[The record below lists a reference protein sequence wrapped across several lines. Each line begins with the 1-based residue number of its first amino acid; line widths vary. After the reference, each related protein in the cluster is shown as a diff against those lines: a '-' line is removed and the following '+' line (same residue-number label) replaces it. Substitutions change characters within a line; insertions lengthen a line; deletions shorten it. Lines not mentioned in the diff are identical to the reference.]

1 MIIIELAYSFHLGSD
16 KNKRNTS
23 RSSAKSN
30 KSGSTSLSNNAIQNS
45 AGLTKVDK
53 HNYRKYDN
61 NQNDIEIIK
70 GSSSLVDDVK
80 KLYKE
85 EKTPIMITGKVLK
98 NKEMDEIEEII
109 KEKLEVDVDFDMP
122 KELGLHNIKKTFIQE
137 VSISETKFH
146 RGSLRSGQK
155 IEEDGSIVI
164 IGDVNSGA
172 EVVAADNIVVLGTL
186 RGLAHAGAKGNTKA
200 IIAAGKL
207 DTVQLRIANIVREID
222 RDEEPLHRQAYV
234 YIEDDKVVID

>member
-1 MIIIELAYSFHLGSD
+1 MRNCINVSQ
-16 KNKRNTS
+16 KNN
-23 RSSAKSN
+23 
-30 KSGSTSLSNNAIQNS
+30 L
-45 AGLTKVDK
+45 V
-53 HNYRKYDN
+53 
-61 NQNDIEIIK
+61 IIK
-70 GSSSLVDDVK
+70 IHPEAKIEDIIPQIRK
-80 KLYKE
+80 KASQLQKIYKE

-109 KEKLEVDVDFDMP
+109 KEKLDVDVDFDMP

-207 DTVQLRIANIVREID
+207 DTVQLRIANIIREID

-234 YIEDDKVVID
+234 YIEDDKIVID

>member
-1 MIIIELAYSFHLGSD
+1 MRNCINVSQ
-16 KNKRNTS
+16 KNN
-23 RSSAKSN
+23 
-30 KSGSTSLSNNAIQNS
+30 LF
-45 AGLTKVDK
+45 
-53 HNYRKYDN
+53 
-61 NQNDIEIIK
+61 IIK
-70 GSSSLVDDVK
+70 IHPEAKIEDIIPQIRK
-80 KLYKE
+80 KTSQLQKIYKE

-98 NKEMDEIEEII
+98 NKEIDEIESII
-109 KEKLEVDVDFDMP
+109 KDKLDVEVDFDMP
-122 KELGLHNIKKTFIQE
+122 KELGLHNIKRTFIQE
-137 VSISETKFH
+137 VSVSETKFH

-207 DTVQLRIANIVREID
+207 DTVQIRIANIVKEID
-222 RDEEPLHRQAYV
+222 RDEEPMHRQAYV
-234 YIEDDKVVID
+234 YIENNDVVIE

>member
-1 MIIIELAYSFHLGSD
+1 MRNCINVSQ
-16 KNKRNTS
+16 KNN
-23 RSSAKSN
+23 
-30 KSGSTSLSNNAIQNS
+30 L
-45 AGLTKVDK
+45 V
-53 HNYRKYDN
+53 
-61 NQNDIEIIK
+61 IIK
-70 GSSSLVDDVK
+70 IQPEAKIEDIIPQIRK
-80 KLYKE
+80 KASQLQKIYKE

>member
-1 MIIIELAYSFHLGSD
+1 M
-16 KNKRNTS
+16 
-23 RSSAKSN
+23 RSCINVSQKSN
-30 KSGSTSLSNNAIQNS
+30 LVVIKINPEAPIENIIPQIKRKTIQ
-45 AGLTKVDK
+45 LQK
-53 HNYRKYDN
+53 
-61 NQNDIEIIK
+61 I
-70 GSSSLVDDVK
+70 
-80 KLYKE
+80 YKD

-98 NKEMDEIEEII
+98 NKEMDEIESII
-109 KEKLEVDVDFDMP
+109 KEKLDVDIDFDMP

-172 EVVAADNIVVLGTL
+172 EVVAADNIVVIGTL

-207 DTVQLRIANIVREID
+207 DTVQLRIANIVKEID

-234 YIEDDKVVID
+234 YISNDNKVIIE